1 MPLAAQ
7 AGRRRRRAPFLLALC
22 IVFTTASGG
31 FLLRSLLA
39 PDTGLIRYDPE
50 VTAEDGV
57 RFAPSSPFTAV
68 VAAGVEPGRDRILEV
83 GSRPVTGTRDLVE
96 AALAVREFA
105 PYRLVVQRDGE
116 APRTIA
122 VTPHF
127 RPARLDWSFELLFCV
142 MLAAAAFVVCRRFP
156 HAPSTI
162 PLALSVLLSL
172 LFTCIMP
179 FSFESL
185 AANLTAN
192 AGNISS
198 WLLVIFAMYF
208 PWRRG
213 TPTARRAVVGAVIAL
228 YAVFCALRAV
238 LYAQWM
244 ASGAESL
251 FTAYRQIGRLVIYSD
266 GIAYAALAA
275 LLGHAY
281 ARSRLPRDRRM
292 LQWMLAGVL
301 VAFPPYFFLDQL
313 PLVLGGPYHH
323 VGLGSLA
330 QLFLSV
336 LPLFLMLALTRKTA
350 FNLRAF
356 LSRYGTWGSLLAMTI
371 AFFAFGYLPLSG
383 AFASAYRVDSP
394 VAEVLA
400 AAVLVTAVGV
410 LRYPVELLFSPA
422 RRRRVEGLRDILSVT
437 EAGAAATGRLSEV
450 RAVVN
455 GIVRTLRDPVRQL
468 AQGAARVGTDSQK
481 EAAAEAEFFLGTLG
495 ALCGQGTSR
504 RGTATALELAEA
516 AAAQARVRFPGISFV
531 LSGEGGDAFG
541 SYAEEV
547 TQALGLLLDNAA
559 EANPSPGAVVSL
571 RCRPE
576 QGRVVIEIAD
586 DGPGLDGQA
595 RRKVFKPFW
604 TTKPGHRGLGLYF
617 ARIVLERSEGGIV
630 LAAGES
636 GGTVARVSFPLDAEA
651 GRAEPGKAEA
661 DP

>member
-1 MPLAAQ
+1 MPRAAR
-7 AGRRRRRAPFLLALC
+7 AARPRRRAPFLLALC
-22 IVFTTASGG
+22 VVLTAAGG
-31 FLLRSLLA
+31 WFLLRSLLA
-39 PDTGLIRYDPE
+39 PDSGLIRYDPE

-68 VAAGVEPGRDRILEV
+68 VAAGVEPGDRILAV
-83 GSRPVTGTRDLVE
+83 GSRTVRNTRDLVLG
-96 AALAVREFA
+96 ALSVREFG

-116 APRTIA
+116 APRTVV

-127 RPARLDWSFELLFCV
+127 RPTRLDWSFELLFCV
-142 MLAAAAFVVCRRFP
+142 MLATAAFVVCRRFP
-156 HAPSTI
+156 DAPSTV
-162 PLALSVLLSL
+162 PLILSVLLSL

-213 TPTARRAVVGAVIAL
+213 TRAARGAVVGAVIAL
-228 YAVFCALRAV
+228 YTAFCVVRGV

-244 ASGAESL
+244 ASGAEAL
-251 FTAYRQIGRLVIYSD
+251 FTAYRQIGRLVIFSD
-266 GIAYAALAA
+266 GMAYATLAL

-350 FNLRAF
+350 LNLRAF
-356 LSRYGTWGSLLAMTI
+356 LARYGAWGSLLVLTA
-371 AFFAFGYLPLSG
+371 AFFWFGYLPL
-383 AFASAYRVDSP
+383 ARIFASAYRIDSP

-400 AAVLVTAVGV
+400 AAVLVAGIGV

-422 RRRRVEGLRDILSVT
+422 RRRRVEGLQDILSLT
-437 EAGAAATGRLSEV
+437 EAGAAATGRLAEV

-455 GIVRTLRDPVRQL
+455 GIVRTLRDPVRLL
-468 AQGAARVGTDSQK
+468 AQGAARAGTDSQK
-481 EAAAEAEFFLGTLG
+481 QAGAEAEFFLGTLG
-495 ALCGQGTSR
+495 SLCGPGTSR
-504 RGTATALELAEA
+504 RGTATAADLAHA
-516 AAAQARVRFPGISFV
+516 AAAQARIRIPGVSFV
-531 LSGEGGDAFG
+531 LAGEAGDAF
-541 SYAEEV
+541 SCYAEEV
-547 TQALGLLLDNAA
+547 IQALGLLLDNAA
-559 EANPSPGAVVSL
+559 EANPSPEAVVSI
-571 RCRPE
+571 RCCPQ
-576 QGRVVIEIAD
+576 QGRAVIEIAD
-586 DGPGLDGQA
+586 DGPGLDAEA

-630 LAAGES
+630 LVPGQS
-636 GGTVARVSFPLDAEA
+636 GGTVARVSFPLEA
-651 GRAEPGKAEA
+651 QA
-661 DP
+661 DS